1 MTTGIWESDD
11 PWDVRRALGAGGDL
25 AAYNTAGVLEAA
37 DVHVARRV
45 CAIAG
50 DPDPRS
56 ALAVA
61 LTVRAVRHGS
71 VCLALDEVAELALEL
86 PWPEV
91 GEWREALSRS
101 RVVASG
107 AVAVEHGLVYL
118 DRYHAQEQ
126 QVADDLVARAARPA
140 PPVDD
145 AVLAAALER
154 LYPDRAYAEQR
165 AACAGAATRWT
176 TVLTGGP
183 GTGKTTTVTRILAVL
198 TEQLGADGS
207 DLGSRIALAA
217 PTGKAAARL
226 QEQVMAAA
234 TELPAADAARL
245 QGLRATTLHRLL
257 GFRRDNQTRFRHDR
271 SHRLPHDLVIVDE
284 TSMVS
289 LTLMARL
296 LEAVRPDAR
305 LVLVGDP
312 DQLASVEAGAVLDDL
327 VAGFRGR
334 PDSPVVELSTVHRF
348 GATIG
353 ELAHAI
359 RAGDADAA
367 IAVLRAGHDDVRWVE
382 ADDSATVTEAVRAAA
397 LPAARAVRSAALAG
411 DRAGA
416 LDALD
421 EHRMLSAHRDTVR
434 WWNSRVE
441 LWLRESEP
449 AATDLFDRMYPGRPL
464 LVTRNDPGLGLYN
477 GDTGVVVRGADGRPR
492 AVLAGASGPVELAPG
507 RLADVETMHAM
518 TIHKSQG
525 SQAREVTVL
534 LPDADSRLLTR
545 ELLYTAVTRA
555 RGVVRLIGGEEA
567 LRAALGRRAHR
578 ASGLQRRL
586 AGSLDSAETTRTRR

>member
-1 MTTGIWESDD
+1 MTTGLWESED
-11 PWDVRRALGAGGDL
+11 PWDVRRALGTGGDL
-25 AAYNTAGVLEAA
+25 AAYNVAGVLEAA

-50 DPDPRS
+50 DVDPRS

-61 LTVRAVRHGS
+61 LAVRAVRHGS
-71 VCLALDEVAELALEL
+71 VCLALDEVAELAPEL
-86 PWPEV
+86 PWPDLA
-91 GEWREALSRS
+91 EWRDTLTRS
-101 RVVASG
+101 KVVASG
-107 AVAVEHGLVYL
+107 ALAVEHGLVYL
-118 DRYHAQEQ
+118 DRYRAQEQ
-126 QVADDLVARAARPA
+126 QVADDLIARAARPA
-140 PPVDD
+140 PPVD
-145 AVLAAALER
+145 LTRLGAALER
-154 LYPDRAYAEQR
+154 LYPDPAYAEQR

-198 TEQLGADGS
+198 TEQLGPDA
-207 DLGSRIALAA
+207 RIALAA

-226 QEQVMAAA
+226 QEQVLAAA
-234 TELPAADAARL
+234 TDLPAADAARL
-245 QGLRATTLHRLL
+245 PGLRATTLHRLL
-257 GFRRDNQTRFRHDR
+257 GYRRDNQTRFRHDR
-271 SHRLPHDLVIVDE
+271 SNRLPHDLVIVDE

-289 LTLMARL
+289 LTMMARL

-334 PDSPVVELSTVHRF
+334 SDSPVVELGTVHRF

-353 ELAHAI
+353 ELAQAI
-359 RAGDADAA
+359 RAGDAEAA
-367 IAVLRAGHDDVRWVE
+367 IAVLRAGHDDVRWTETDDPAAV
-382 ADDSATVTEAVRAAA
+382 ADAVRAAA
-397 LPAARAVRSAALAG
+397 LPPARAVRAAALAG
-411 DRAGA
+411 DPAAA
-416 LDALD
+416 LAALD

-434 WWNSRVE
+434 WWNSRIE
-441 LWLRESEP
+441 LWLREVEP
-449 AATDLFDRMYPGRPL
+449 GATDLFDRMYAGRPL
-464 LVTRNDPGLGLYN
+464 LVTRNDPGLGLHN
-477 GDTGVVVRGADGRPR
+477 GDTGVVVRGEDGRPR
-492 AVLAGASGPVELAPG
+492 AVVAGAGGPLELAPG

-534 LPDADSRLLTR
+534 LPDAASRLLTR

-555 RGVVRLIGGEEA
+555 RGVVRLIGGEDA
-567 LRAALGRRAHR
+567 LRAALARRAHR

>member
-1 MTTGIWESDD
+1 MTTGLWESDD

-25 AAYNTAGVLEAA
+25 AAYNVAGVLEAA
-37 DVHVARRV
+37 DVHVARRL

-50 DPDPRS
+50 DVDPRS

-61 LTVRAVRHGS
+61 LAVRAVRHGS
-71 VCLALDEVAELALEL
+71 VCLALEEVPELAPEL
-86 PWPEV
+86 PWPDV
-91 GEWREALSRS
+91 DEWRDALTGS

-118 DRYHAQEQ
+118 DRYRAQEQ
-126 QVADDLVARAARPA
+126 QVAGDLVARSGRPA
-140 PPVDD
+140 PDVDAERLD
-145 AVLAAALER
+145 AALGR
-154 LYPDRAYAEQR
+154 LYPDPTYAEQR
-165 AACAGAATRWT
+165 VACAGAATRWT

-198 TEQLGADGS
+198 TEQLGPDA
-207 DLGSRIALAA
+207 RIALAA

-226 QEQVMAAA
+226 QEQVLAAA
-234 TELPAADAARL
+234 TDLPAADAARL

-271 SHRLPHDLVIVDE
+271 SNRLPHDLVIVDE

-289 LTLMARL
+289 LTMMARL

-334 PDSPVVELSTVHRF
+334 SASPVVELGTVHRF

-353 ELAHAI
+353 ELAQAI

-382 ADDSATVTEAVRAAA
+382 TDDPAAVAEAVRAAA
-397 LPAARAVRSAALAG
+397 LPAAIAVRQAALAG
-411 DRAGA
+411 ASAAA
-416 LDALD
+416 LAALD

-441 LWLRESEP
+441 LWLREAEP
-449 AATDLFDRMYPGRPL
+449 GATDLFDRMYAGRPL
-464 LVTRNDPGLGLYN
+464 LITRNDPGLGLYN

-492 AVLAGASGPVELAPG
+492 AVVAGAGGPVELAPG
-507 RLADVETMHAM
+507 RLADVETVHAM

>member
-1 MTTGIWESDD
+1 MTTGLWESED

-25 AAYNTAGVLEAA
+25 AAYNAAGVLEAA

-50 DPDPRS
+50 DVDPRC

-61 LTVRAVRHGS
+61 LAVRAVRHGS
-71 VCLALDEVAELALEL
+71 VCLALDEVPELAPDL
-86 PWPEV
+86 PWPDLD
-91 GEWREALSRS
+91 EWRDALARS
-101 RVVASG
+101 KVVASG
-107 AVAVEHGLVYL
+107 AVALEHGLVYL
-118 DRYHAQEQ
+118 DRYRAQEQ
-126 QVADDLVARAARPA
+126 QVADDLVMRSARPA
-140 PPVDD
+140 PAVDE
-145 AVLAAALER
+145 ARLAGAIER
-154 LYPDRAYAEQR
+154 LYPDPTYAEQR
-165 AACAGAATRWT
+165 VACVGAATRWT

-183 GTGKTTTVTRILAVL
+183 GTGKTTTVTRVLAVL
-198 TEQLGADGS
+198 TEQLGPEA
-207 DLGSRIALAA
+207 RIALAA

-226 QEQVMAAA
+226 QEQVLSAA
-234 TELPAADAARL
+234 TDLPADDAARL

-271 SHRLPHDLVIVDE
+271 SNRLPHDVVIVDE

-289 LTLMARL
+289 LTMMARL

-327 VAGFRGR
+327 VEGFRGR
-334 PDSPVVELSTVHRF
+334 EDSPVVELGTIHRF

-353 ELAHAI
+353 ELAQAI

-367 IAVLRAGHDDVRWVE
+367 IAVLRRGHDDVRWAE
-382 ADDSATVTEAVRAAA
+382 TDDPARVAEAVRAAA
-397 LPAARAVRSAALAG
+397 LPAALAVRTAALAG
-411 DRAGA
+411 DAAAALAA
-416 LDALD
+416 LDQ
-421 EHRMLSAHRDTVR
+421 HRMLSAHRDTVR

-441 LWLRESEP
+441 LWLREAEP
-449 AATDLFDRMYPGRPL
+449 GATDLFSRMYAGRPL

-477 GDTGVVVRGADGRPR
+477 GDTGVVVRGVDGRPR
-492 AVLAGASGPVELAPG
+492 AVVAGAGGPIELAPG

-525 SQAREVTVL
+525 SQARQVTVL

-545 ELLYTAVTRA
+545 ELLYTAITRA
-555 RGVVRLIGGEEA
+555 TGRVALIGSEES
-567 LRAALGRRAHR
+567 LRSALGRRAHR

>member
-1 MTTGIWESDD
+1 MTTGLWESDD
-11 PWDVRRALGAGGDL
+11 PWDVRRVLGAGGDL
-25 AAYNTAGVLEAA
+25 AAYNVAGVLEAA
-37 DVHVARRV
+37 DVHVAHRV

-50 DPDPRS
+50 DSDPRS

-61 LTVRAVRHGS
+61 LAVRAVRHGS
-71 VCLALDEVAELALEL
+71 VCLALDEAAGLAPELSWPDLAEWGDALT
-86 PWPEV
+86 
-91 GEWREALSRS
+91 RS
-101 RVVASG
+101 KVVASG
-107 AVAVEHGLVYL
+107 ALAVEHGLVYL
-118 DRYHAQEQ
+118 DRYRAQEQ
-126 QVADDLVARAARPA
+126 QVADDLIARAARPA
-140 PPVDD
+140 PAVDGER
-145 AVLAAALER
+145 LQAALER
-154 LYPDRAYAEQR
+154 LYPDPTYAEQR

-198 TEQLGADGS
+198 TEQLGPDA
-207 DLGSRIALAA
+207 RIALAA

-226 QEQVMAAA
+226 QEQVLTAASD
-234 TELPAADAARL
+234 LPPADAARL

-257 GFRRDNQTRFRHDR
+257 GYRRDNQTRFRHDR
-271 SHRLPHDLVIVDE
+271 ANRLPHDLVIVDE

-289 LTLMARL
+289 LTMMARL

-334 PDSPVVELSTVHRF
+334 ADSPVVELATVHRF

-353 ELAHAI
+353 ELAQAI
-359 RAGDADAA
+359 RAGDAEAA

-382 ADDSATVTEAVRAAA
+382 TDDPAVVAEAVRTAA
-397 LPAARAVRSAALAG
+397 LPPARAVRAEALAGRAIAALA
-411 DRAGA
+411 
-416 LDALD
+416 ALD

-441 LWLRESEP
+441 LWLREAEP
-449 AATDLFDRMYPGRPL
+449 GATDLFDRMYAGRPL
-464 LVTRNDPGLGLYN
+464 LVTRNDPGLGLHN

-492 AVLAGASGPVELAPG
+492 VVVAGAGGSVELAPG

-555 RGVVRLIGGEEA
+555 RGVVRLIGGEDA

-586 AGSLDSAETTRTRR
+586 VGSLDSPETTRTRR